1 MITDFTT
8 AFQIGQTLYIENLG
22 SIPKVLDAMSTLVDP
37 DTISKVTELLQ
48 AIVHE
53 DKPEHGDDPNEP
65 WYRLRESDEYWPAY
79 LQLLHSKGSSW
90 SKAATRLVQKLLT

>member
-22 SIPKVLDAMSTLVDP
+22 SIPKVLEAMSTLVDP
-37 DTISKVTELLQ
+37 NTISKVSELLQ

-53 DKPEHGDDPNEP
+53 DKPEHGDEPNEP
-65 WYRLRESDEYWPAY
+65 WYRLQD
-79 LQLLHSKGSSW
+79 LTNIGQLISTLTLKGFF
-90 SKAATRLVQKLLT
+90 LVEGG